1 MQWTVLNAE
10 GEPSGGEM
18 VVRDP
23 ADVDRLIA
31 ALGAPGATAAMAHHS
46 GRPKAYDEDLGEVP
60 DHDMTIG
67 VRQGFGYLSFADLDH
82 DLAYPDGVP
91 DSPGFAADYAE
102 YPAGSGVTLQD
113 LRAALV
119 EFLETAQRPTRVDWR
134 EPT

>member
-1 MQWTVLNAE
+1 
-10 GEPSGGEM
+10 M
-18 VVRDP
+18 VVHDP
-23 ADVDRLIA
+23 ADTDRLSA
-31 ALGAPGATAAMAHHS
+31 GLSKHGATAAMAHHS
-46 GRPKAYDEDLGEVP
+46 DHPQAYNEDLGEVP

-67 VRQGFGYLSFADLDH
+67 VWQGFGYLSFADLDH

-102 YPAGSGVTLQD
+102 YPTGSGVTLQD